1 MNQSRRFL
9 RTGGFTLVE
18 LIVSMTVLGI
28 LLLLLTQLTSALR
41 AAITQTTAG
50 LQEFRAAR
58 SAFETMTRRLGQ
70 ATLNAYDDLNP
81 VLATASTANA
91 AYSRASELRFVS
103 GDAGSLI
110 LSGTNDPYPNPKTT
124 YPYTSTSSTTSAAYP
139 TDAIFFQAPLG
150 FSQAAPAAT
159 PAPNGLVQ
167 LLNTCGYYI
176 QWSSDAN
183 LRPTFLPSSIPLR
196 YRFRL
201 MELIQPTEN
210 LSIYTYTS
218 GPSSSDAA
226 ASNSWYYFGWDWFQ
240 TPLTS
245 GNPPVHVLAED
256 VIFLALLPMVAPQN
270 AQFPP
275 GGDTDGTSTDIAP
288 NYYYDSSPP
297 LRKYQPQYPLASEQ
311 SAMVAPYPQNQLPPL
326 VKVVMIAVDDVS
338 FSRYQAENGAAAPND
353 LGLSISTANPLTGN
367 PILTYSDYKSRSAD
381 ITYVTNILTQKKIAY
396 RVFSAAVSL
405 SRN

>member
-1 MNQSRRFL
+1 MNQTRHATRAD
-9 RTGGFTLVE
+9 GFTLVE
-18 LIVSMTVLGI
+18 LIVSMTVLSI

-41 AAITQTTAG
+41 AAITQTTAS

-58 SAFETMTRRLGQ
+58 TAFETMTRRIGQ

-81 VLATASTANA
+81 ALAGGSTA

-110 LSGTNDPYPNPKTT
+110 LSGTNDPYPNLNAT
-124 YPYTSTSSTTSAAYP
+124 YPYTYTSSAGSAAFP
-139 TDAIFFQAPLG
+139 THAIFFQAPLG
-150 FSQAAPAAT
+150 FSQPAPSAT
-159 PAPNGLVQ
+159 PTPNGLVQ

-183 LRPTFLPSSIPLR
+183 LRPTFLPPSIPLR

-218 GPSSSDAA
+218 GPGSINASASS
-226 ASNSWYYFGWDWFQ
+226 SWYYFGWDWFQ

-256 VIFLALLPMVAPQN
+256 IIFLALLPTVAPQN
-270 AQFPP
+270 AQYPP

-297 LRKYQPQYPLASEQ
+297 DRGYQPQFPSANAQ
-311 SAMVAPYPQNQLPPL
+311 SAIVAPYPQNQLPPL
-326 VKVVMIAVDDVS
+326 VKIVMIAVDDVS
-338 FSRYQAENGAAAPND
+338 FSRYQAGNGPTAPTD
-353 LGLSISTANPLTGN
+353 LGLSISTTNPLTGY
-367 PILTYSDYKSRSAD
+367 PLLTYSDYKSRSAD
-381 ITYVTNILTQKKIAY
+381 IAYVTNILAQKKIAY
-396 RVFSAAVSL
+396 RVFSAAVPL